1 MHLGLYHMGKKALMI
16 PFSKTLPSCDRFSER
31 TFQSHTTVIQSTTDI
46 EYRKTGG
53 RRLAL

>member
-16 PFSKTLPSCDRFSER
+16 PFSKTLPSCNRFSER